1 MKKNEVKEFL
11 KKHETV
17 IMFAF
22 TGVAVVVAYRLGVR
36 HVYKTTKLMTN
47 NEIISEVLNNAKTVY
62 GSDTVVVCGAIRPN
76 GCQPDELRETFA
88 RLVDEKGASYDKL
101 THLIAIGPQTK

>member
-47 NEIISEVLNNAKTVY
+47 NEIISDVLNNAKTVY

>member
-1 MKKNEVKEFL
+1 MKKKVREFVE
-11 KKHETV
+11 KHETV

>member
-47 NEIISEVLNNAKTVY
+47 NEIISKVLNNAETVY
-62 GSDTVVVCGAIRPN
+62 GSDAVVCGAIRPN

-88 RLVDEKGASYDKL
+88 KLVEEKVIDCDKL
-101 THLIAIGPQTK
+101 THLIAIGPKTK

>member
-47 NEIISEVLNNAKTVY
+47 NEIISKVLNK
-62 GSDTVVVCGAIRPN
+62 
-76 GCQPDELRETFA
+76 
-88 RLVDEKGASYDKL
+88 
-101 THLIAIGPQTK
+101 

>member
-47 NEIISEVLNNAKTVY
+47 NEIISKVLNNAETVY
-62 GSDTVVVCGAIRPN
+62 GSDAVVCGAIRPN

-88 RLVDEKGASYDKL
+88 RLVEEKGASYDKL
-101 THLIAIGPQTK
+101 THLIAIGPKTK